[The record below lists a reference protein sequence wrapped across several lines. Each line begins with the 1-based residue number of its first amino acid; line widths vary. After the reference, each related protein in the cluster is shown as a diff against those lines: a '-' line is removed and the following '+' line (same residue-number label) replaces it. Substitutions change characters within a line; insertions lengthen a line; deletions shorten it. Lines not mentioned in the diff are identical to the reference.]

1 MALVPLLWH
10 LRLEKRHLGSLTNI
24 VLNVFQHY
32 ERGDLLLRKVLG
44 LGQSRISLTAL
55 QNTLAAAFGNAV
67 VNAIL
72 CWFYDGKKNA
82 VIKVFTY
89 AVFLFRF
96 YSVVDNS

>member
-24 VLNVFQHY
+24 ILNVFQHY

-44 LGQSRISLTAL
+44 LGQSRLSLTAL

-72 CWFYDGKKNA
+72 LVLRQQKKCRHKGFHICGLSFQ
-82 VIKVFTY
+82 VLQY
-89 AVFLFRF
+89 C
-96 YSVVDNS
+96 